1 MGVRVGAKEG
11 EALDSPTSS
20 GGDEMRPG
28 VPGFLSFLRLSV
40 VSSFLRAGAP
50 ALGLWAGGEEAGRW
64 ASAVPADSL
73 GPGLEWPQAPGR
85 LFVITELSARLGAG
99 ATHEPGVSPNSLLVS
114 SPQPGPGVLLDP
126 SILSGTRL
134 SHPAGAG
141 TISQEGSSR
150 GSARGSEPS
159 RPSREGTG
167 GEMCLLLPQ

>member
-11 EALDSPTSS
+11 EALTPPPAQ
-20 GGDEMRPG
+20 EVMRCARG
-28 VPGFLSFLRLSV
+28 SWVLSFLRLSV

-73 GPGLEWPQAPGR
+73 GLVWSGPAPGR
-85 LFVITELSARLGAG
+85 LFIITELSARLGAG
-99 ATHEPGVSPNSLLVS
+99 ATHEPGVSLNSLLVARPS
-114 SPQPGPGVLLDP
+114 RGRGSCWDP

-141 TISQEGSSR
+141 TIS
-150 GSARGSEPS
+150 
-159 RPSREGTG
+159 
-167 GEMCLLLPQ
+167 